1 MTNYQNRP
9 PLEFFDIINDPLEMH
24 NLADHPEHQATI
36 DELKQRLN
44 AWMKAQGDQGIATE
58 MSANSHKKKRPAN
71 EKKPKGNNKR
81 KKRDTQSKPPA
92 SQASP

>member
-1 MTNYQNRP
+1 M
-9 PLEFFDIINDPLEMH
+9 E
-24 NLADHPEHQATI
+24 
-36 DELKQRLN
+36 
-44 AWMKAQGDQGIATE
+44 AQGDKGIATE

-81 KKRDTQSKPPA
+81 KKRDTQSNPPA